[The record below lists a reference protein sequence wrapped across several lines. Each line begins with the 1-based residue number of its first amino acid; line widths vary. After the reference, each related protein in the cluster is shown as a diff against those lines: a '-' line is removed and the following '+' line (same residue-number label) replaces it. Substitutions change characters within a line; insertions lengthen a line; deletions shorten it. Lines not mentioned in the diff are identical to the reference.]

1 MPLVYETMP
10 NTPHPP
16 PKEKTLEVIR
26 SSLQRKARE
35 RKERDRGDGFVVI
48 QIDGLPHTILMQALS
63 EGYMPFTQKL
73 ITSGDFNV
81 SRYRCGIPGN
91 TPSTQSGIMYGNND
105 GIPAFR
111 WLNKANDR
119 LVSFKNPRSAQTVER
134 EVARGR
140 RGILEQ
146 GSSYVNLISGGASR
160 SVFTLSTFLTQDMQK
175 RLSGLTI
182 FSLFILNIVPVLRTV
197 FSSLLELLREIL
209 EYLEIRLKGGAQKS
223 EGFFPLVRIFS
234 NVLFF
239 EVATVGALID
249 ISQGRPAIYLT
260 YNGYDEAAHQ
270 RGPGTKYALKA
281 LRVIDKGIKKVARQ
295 ALRKKR
301 GMRYDLFVLA
311 DHGHHPSIPFRY
323 QYGETLESFVY
334 SKIKEGRI
342 TEYQTQG
349 QVKDYL
355 LMALAS
361 TLWSFA
367 DQNLFFLRNLFK
379 RAATYLERNLGME
392 EEKGKAVNITIVN
405 SSPMSNLYFNF
416 SRDRVTLEEIER
428 AHPGLVGALVRHDG
442 VGLVVGHSDGSP
454 MILSKKGRAL
464 YLKSGKKIDGRDPL
478 EGFSDAC
485 QIETEI
491 LRQFSMGQ
499 AGDLVLYGALKDSH
513 VINFEEQ
520 MGGHGG
526 IGGMQNYPFIL
537 YPDRIDFPFRK
548 IKNARELYEVFS
560 RYLDDRT
567 PEVRPT
573 PVPESP
579 GMP

>member
-1 MPLVYETMP
+1 MVYETGSP
-10 NTPHPP
+10 TPQNA

-35 RKERDRGDGFVVI
+35 WRDKERGDGFVVI
-48 QIDGLPHTILMQALS
+48 QIDGLPHTILMKALS
-63 EGYMPFTQKL
+63 EGYMPFTQSML
-73 ITSGDFNV
+73 ASGDFNA

-91 TPSTQSGIMYGNND
+91 TPATQSGIMYGNND

-111 WLNKANDR
+111 WLSKAGDR
-119 LVSFKNPRSAQTVER
+119 LISFKNPRSAQMVEQ
-134 EVARGR
+134 EVAKGR
-140 RGILEQ
+140 RGILEN

-182 FSLFILNIVPVLRTV
+182 FSLFILNIVPVLRTI
-197 FSSLLELLREIL
+197 FSSLLELIREIF
-209 EYLEIRLKGGAQKS
+209 EYLEVRLKGGSQKS

-249 ISQGRPAIYLT
+249 ISQGRPTIYLT

-270 RGPGTKYALKA
+270 RGPETKYALKA
-281 LRVIDKGIKKVARQ
+281 LRVIDRGIKKVARR
-295 ALRKKR
+295 ALKKKR
-301 GMRYDLFVLA
+301 GMRYDLFVLS

-379 RAATYLERNLGME
+379 RVATYMDRNLGME
-392 EEKGKAVNITIVN
+392 EEKGKAGNITIVN
-405 SSPMSNLYFNF
+405 SSPMSNLYFSF
-416 SRDRVTLEEIER
+416 SRNRASLEEIEQ
-428 AHPGLVGALVRHDG
+428 AYPGLVGALVRHDG
-442 VGLVVGHSDGSP
+442 VGLVLGHSNGMP
-454 MILSKKGRAL
+454 MILSNRGRAS
-464 YLKSGKKIDGRDPL
+464 YLKNGKKIDGRDPM
-478 EGFSDAC
+478 EGFSDATH
-485 QIETEI
+485 IETEI
-491 LRQFSMGQ
+491 LRQLAMAQ

-537 YPDRIDFPFRK
+537 YPKRIDFPFRNV
-548 IKNARELYEVFS
+548 KNARELYEVFS
-560 RYLDDRT
+560 RYLDGPDRSA
-567 PEVRPT
+567 
-573 PVPESP
+573 SP
-579 GMP
+579 DRNA

>member
-1 MPLVYETMP
+1 MVEATVPP
-10 NTPHPP
+10 KPQNP
-16 PKEKTLEVIR
+16 PKEKALEVIR
-26 SSLQRKARE
+26 SSLKRKARE
-35 RKERDRGDGFVVI
+35 WRDKDRGDGFVVI
-48 QIDGLPHTILMQALS
+48 QIDGLPHTILMEALS
-63 EGYMPFTQKL
+63 EGYMPFTQSML
-73 ITSGDFNV
+73 TSGSFNV

-91 TPSTQSGIMYGNND
+91 TPATQSGIMYGNND

-111 WLNKANDR
+111 WLNKADDR
-119 LVSFKNPRSAQTVER
+119 LVSFKNPRSAQNVEK

-197 FSSLLELLREIL
+197 FSSLLELIRETF
-209 EYLEIRLKGGAQKS
+209 EYLEVRLKGGAQKS

-249 ISQGRPAIYLT
+249 MSQGRRAIYLT

-270 RGPGTKYALKA
+270 RGPKTKYALKA
-281 LRVIDKGIKKVARQ
+281 LRGIDRGIKKVARQ
-295 ALRKKR
+295 AQRKKR
-301 GMRYDLFVLA
+301 GMRYDLFVLS

-342 TEYQTQG
+342 TQYQTQG

-355 LMALAS
+355 LMALTS

-379 RAATYLERNLGME
+379 RVATYMDRNLGTE
-392 EEKGKAVNITIVN
+392 EEKGKAGNIAIVN
-405 SSPMSNLYFNF
+405 SSPMSNLYFSF
-416 SRDRVTLEEIER
+416 SRERVNLEEVER
-428 AHPGLVGALVRHDG
+428 VYPGLVGALVRHDG
-442 VGLVVGHSDGSP
+442 VGLVMGHSNGNP
-454 MILSKKGRAL
+454 MILSKRGRVT
-464 YLKSGKKIDGRDPL
+464 YLASGKEIDGRDPL
-478 EGFSDAC
+478 EEFSDAPYV
-485 QIETEI
+485 EHEI
-491 LRQFSMGQ
+491 LKQFSMTQ
-499 AGDLVLYGALKDSH
+499 AGDIVLYGALKESH
-513 VINFEEQ
+513 VVNFEEQ

-526 IGGMQNYPFIL
+526 VGGMQNYPFIL
-537 YPDRIDFPFRK
+537 YPRGIDFPFRK
-548 IKNARELYEVFS
+548 IKNARELYEMFS
-560 RYLDDRT
+560 QYL
-567 PEVRPT
+567 PAPKKNG
-573 PVPESP
+573 SP
-579 GMP
+579 G